1 MSSDLPTL
9 EPTPSPPS
17 VPVAAGKPRAGL
29 RAAIGVVLVIGML
42 AGWAAM
48 GIQKAGRQAEAV
60 AALQAAGASVYF
72 DYQWKDG
79 RPVPGVSPPEARWLR
94 RLLGDDLLDRAVA
107 VDLRRTEDPDALA
120 HHLLLLPYLTHINAA
135 DTPLTDTSLAIWCRL
150 PGLTSLD
157 LQGTRITA
165 AGIQPLRRMPDL
177 KQLSLARTAVAEDPE

>member
-1 MSSDLPTL
+1 
-9 EPTPSPPS
+9 
-17 VPVAAGKPRAGL
+17 
-29 RAAIGVVLVIGML
+29 ML

-48 GIQKAGRQAEAV
+48 GVQKAGRQAEAV
-60 AALQAAGASVYF
+60 AALQVAGASVYF

-79 RPVPGVSPPEARWLR
+79 QPVLGVAPPEARWLR
-94 RLLGDDLLDRAVA
+94 RLLGDDLFDRAVA

-135 DTPLTDTSLAIWCRL
+135 DTPLTDASLTIWCRM

-165 AGIQPLRRMPDL
+165 AGLQPLRRMPGI
-177 KQLSLARTAVAEDPE
+177 KQLLLARTAVAEDPE